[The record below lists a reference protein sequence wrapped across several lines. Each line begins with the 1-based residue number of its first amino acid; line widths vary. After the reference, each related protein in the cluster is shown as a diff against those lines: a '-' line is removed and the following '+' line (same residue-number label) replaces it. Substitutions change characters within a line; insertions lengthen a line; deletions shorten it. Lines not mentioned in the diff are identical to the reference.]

1 VKSDN
6 PTQLQKIVSR
16 NTLFLVAQ
24 RNLVQEK
31 DFLQAAVGG
40 QMKSIKEYGLI
51 ILFTIIGAS
60 LLVSCNNLISM
71 YLSIELQSFAVYIL
85 ASLYRDNE
93 NAVGAG
99 LKYFLLGAL
108 SSAFI
113 LLGSSFIYFSSGLL
127 NFSELYIFLSTSLQE
142 ISGLGLEIVTFQKD
156 VTCILGIFLIIIGL
170 LFKVSAAPFHY

>member
-1 VKSDN
+1 MKPDTS
-6 PTQLQKIVSR
+6 TQLELQNIVPH
-16 NTLFLVAQ
+16 NTQAF
-24 RNLVQEK
+24 LVQEK
-31 DFLQAAVGG
+31 KYFLQAAVSG
-40 QMKSIKEYGLI
+40 QIKSIKEYALI

-113 LLGSSFIYFSSGLL
+113 LLGSSFIYFSSGLF
-127 NFSELYIFLSTSLQE
+127 NFSELSIFLSTSLQE
-142 ISGLGLEIVTFQKD
+142 ISSLGLDETVTFQKD
-156 VTCILGIFLIIIGL
+156 VTCILGIFLILIGL